1 VRGLNWRDG
10 WVRDNRGREVSEEMC
25 SGETGTRISESGS
38 DFVEGH
44 EDEGALCETGMGNF
58 KAGLRED
65 EIAVEENV
73 EVEGAGAVG
82 DAVQAVAAKSA
93 LDFEEV
99 FEEGQGIEG
108 CFESGCA
115 VEEGGLV
122 GVSDGF
128 RGVPGGFGDECSKFG
143 EAKNGSVKGFAR
155 RAGGAG
161 KVGAEGDVGGLHG
174 G

>member
-1 VRGLNWRDG
+1 MDEVRCDFGHGQQYERSLG
-10 WVRDNRGREVSEEMC
+10 H
-25 SGETGTRISESGS
+25 SGVGQLEILST
-38 DFVEGH
+38 
-44 EDEGALCETGMGNF
+44 EDV
-58 KAGLRED
+58 
-65 EIAVEENV
+65 IAVEENV

-128 RGVPGGFGDECSKFG
+128 RGVPGGFGDESSKFG